1 MANRLILGKV
11 GICNC
16 LCMGRDLFFVT
27 QLPVLSNM
35 ILFTAWRRLLYNWPS
50 YESTR
55 FAFIRRETELIV
67 LESVEMQ
74 KASTSAITSE
84 HPL

>member
-35 ILFTAWRRLLYNWPS
+35 ILFTAWRRLLYWRLASRIYLGVIIGPHTNLLDLPS
-50 YESTR
+50 
-55 FAFIRRETELIV
+55 
-67 LESVEMQ
+67 
-74 KASTSAITSE
+74 
-84 HPL
+84 